1 MANRVALS
9 NRSNSSPMDTRFPEI
24 QPLEREQRLY
34 ERVVEKITTL
44 IQDGTWARGD
54 RLPPERDLAAAFAVS
69 RTVVRE
75 AVKTLEA
82 RGVLEALTGSGVYVR
97 LPDSAMVSRSLR
109 MYLQLLDQDD
119 IDLRL
124 AEVRRVLE
132 VEIAAL
138 AATRATTEER
148 QELHRLCQEMR
159 KHAGASR
166 VLAEMD
172 FQFHLLLAEATRNE
186 LFGVLLTPLIEQL
199 RDHFVYAWEHYGER
213 PAEDVFQQHEA
224 IVAAVEAGEA
234 ELARRAMAGHI
245 AFYIDILQA
254 RVRERQ
260 AAQTPAGN
268 GVSPAESS

>member
-1 MANRVALS
+1 
-9 NRSNSSPMDTRFPEI
+9 MDTRFPEI